1 MSPEHFDAVIVGGG
15 PRGVATVLRLVARVR
30 AEGAA
35 PLRVALLDALAIG
48 PGATWR
54 LDQPAAYL
62 NNTQA
67 DATTVHPDDSTRMSG
82 PPAPGPDLV
91 DWARRVRAEGTHPAG
106 EWVVEEA
113 SALTGA
119 TFPTRRLQ
127 GVYYRDQLEAAAG
140 TGAVELTEV
149 LGRAVDLEGTGAER
163 TVVLEDGRRLSAPV
177 VVLAQGMVQGRRSRE
192 VEELA
197 GFAARHGLR
206 YVEPGMPAE
215 RDFTGL
221 PAGQDVLVRGLG
233 ANLFDVLGQLAE
245 EWGGAFEPVDGDPHG
260 RLRYLP
266 SGREPRLLV
275 GSRRGVPYRSKPEGG
290 RSVRPF
296 VPRWASPEWFAAL
309 AARGGIDFA
318 DEVWPVLG
326 REFARVYL
334 EALGELRPQAVGGDW
349 LAGLEAASTVEEID
363 TVLEAA
369 IGEEEWTWA
378 LEELHRPTRGEEV
391 GPGGWARL
399 VRRLVRDELGS
410 MSDPWHHPRAAV
422 NGAMGA
428 LRRQVGLLTARGAF
442 TGVSLARDVLGW
454 FDGDSLALASG
465 PPAERVRLVLAL
477 LEAGVVELLGPGTA
491 VEADEDAGLFRASS
505 AVTGREVSSEVLLE
519 TRMSKGKVPDTDD
532 PLLRALLDSG
542 RARIHTVDGVETH
555 SMEATGAE
563 IAEDAEGGHNLV
575 SADGQ
580 VDPAIVVL
588 GIPAQS
594 TQPGSA
600 IGAAPGVPSPLLAG
614 ADVAARQ
621 VMARARV
628 SARL

>member
-1 MSPEHFDAVIVGGG
+1 M
-15 PRGVATVLRLVARVR
+15 
-30 AEGAA
+30 
-35 PLRVALLDALAIG
+35 
-48 PGATWR
+48 
-54 LDQPAAYL
+54 
-62 NNTQA
+62 
-67 DATTVHPDDSTRMSG
+67 
-82 PPAPGPDLV
+82 
-91 DWARRVRAEGTHPAG
+91 
-106 EWVVEEA
+106 
-113 SALTGA
+113 
-119 TFPTRRLQ
+119 
-127 GVYYRDQLEAAAG
+127 
-140 TGAVELTEV
+140 
-149 LGRAVDLEGTGAER
+149 
-163 TVVLEDGRRLSAPV
+163 
-177 VVLAQGMVQGRRSRE
+177 
-192 VEELA
+192 
-197 GFAARHGLR
+197 
-206 YVEPGMPAE
+206 
-215 RDFTGL
+215 
-221 PAGQDVLVRGLG
+221 
-233 ANLFDVLGQLAE
+233 
-245 EWGGAFEPVDGDPHG
+245 
-260 RLRYLP
+260 
-266 SGREPRLLV
+266 
-275 GSRRGVPYRSKPEGG
+275 
-290 RSVRPF
+290 RPF
-296 VPRWASPEWFAAL
+296 VPRWATPEWFTAL

-326 REFARVYL
+326 REFARAYL

-363 TVLEAA
+363 AVLEAS

-391 GPGGWARL
+391 GPDGWARL
-399 VRRLVRDELGS
+399 VRRLIRDELGS
-410 MSDPWHHPRAAV
+410 MSDPWRHPRAAV

-428 LRRQVGLLTARGAF
+428 LRREVGRLTARGAF

-575 SADGQ
+575 SADGE
-580 VDPAIVVL
+580 VDPAVVVL

-621 VMARARV
+621 IMARARL
-628 SARL
+628 SGRL